1 MKSYGN
7 DKDYKSQKNRKKRL
21 EEILKKASC
30 DEKTKYRHFPCAF
43 LVKKYKS
50 ALKNI
55 NSSVVR
61 KRLQS
66 YSILRDEGLIPKDIS
81 FIQKAMENLP
91 PIEKKKA
98 VLPVANMVVM
108 ELVKEGEFDLA
119 KTWIHKLESEGFLT
133 PDESQG
139 IIKGLEQNIQ
149 KIQEVREMMAASPV

>member
-1 MKSYGN
+1 MCLLG
-7 DKDYKSQKNRKKRL
+7 Q
-21 EEILKKASC
+21 EINN
-30 DEKTKYRHFPCAF
+30 
-43 LVKKYKS
+43 KS

-61 KRLQS
+61 KRVQS

-98 VLPVANMVVM
+98 VLSVANMVVM

-119 KTWIHKLESEGFLT
+119 KTWIHKLKSEGFLT

-149 KIQEVREMMAASPV
+149 KIREVREMMAALPG

>member
-7 DKDYKSQKNRKKRL
+7 DKDHKSQKNRKKRL

-119 KTWIHKLESEGFLT
+119 KTQCRFLKKNLLKSLDKST
-133 PDESQG
+133 RIRLVLFYTQPSTKE
-139 IIKGLEQNIQ
+139 
-149 KIQEVREMMAASPV
+149 